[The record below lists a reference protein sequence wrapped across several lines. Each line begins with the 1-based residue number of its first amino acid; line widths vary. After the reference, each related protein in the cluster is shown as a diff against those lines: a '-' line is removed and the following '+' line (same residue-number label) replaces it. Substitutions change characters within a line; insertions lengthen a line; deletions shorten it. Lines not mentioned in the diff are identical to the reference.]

1 MAVKAFRPV
10 EAFLLQR
17 FFSVSTLHLSLIS
30 PEAQIGQGVHIGPFC
45 VIEPDVVIGDR
56 CRLETRVVIRRGTRL
71 GPDNRIFE
79 GAVLG
84 GLPQH
89 VRMPEHPGLV
99 VIGAGNVIRENVT
112 IHRSLYPHEATR
124 IGDNNLLMVNVHVA
138 HDCQLGS
145 NIIVANNTML
155 AGHIEVA
162 DRAYLSGAVA
172 VHQFCRIGAYA
183 MIGGQAHIN
192 QDVPPYVTVDGLTS
206 RIVGL
211 NFVGLR
217 RAGFRSEEILQL
229 KEAYRLIF
237 RSGLKWEE
245 ILEVLRREFA
255 EGPAALFYSFLR
267 STKRG
272 ILSERRPPA
281 ELTLKLLRPAPD
293 YQMETVSMPQR
304 RAAAG

>member
-1 MAVKAFRPV
+1 MGTV
-10 EAFLLQR
+10 
-17 FFSVSTLHLSLIS
+17 HLSVIS
-30 PEAQIGQGVHIGPFC
+30 PEAQIGQGVEIGPFC
-45 VIEPDVVIGDR
+45 VIESDVVIGDR
-56 CRLETRVVIRRGTRL
+56 CRLAAGVVIHSGTRL

-89 VRMPEHPGLV
+89 VRIPDKPGLV
-99 VIGAGNVIRENVT
+99 IIGAGNVIREHVT
-112 IHRSLYPHEATR
+112 VHRSLYSTEATR

-145 NIIVANNTML
+145 HIVVANNTML

-183 MIGGQAHIN
+183 MVGGQAHIN
-192 QDVPPYVTVDGLTS
+192 QDVPPYVTVDGLSS

-217 RAGFRSEEILQL
+217 RAGFSSEDILQL
-229 KEAYRLIF
+229 KRAYRVIY
-237 RSGLKWEE
+237 RSGLRWEE
-245 ILEVLRREFA
+245 ILEILRTEFA
-255 EGPAALFYSFLR
+255 EGPAALFYPFLA
-267 STKRG
+267 SSKRG
-272 ILSERRPPA
+272 IVSARRPPSGG
-281 ELTLKLLRPAPD
+281 TLKLLRP
-293 YQMETVSMPQR
+293 ETEEHLESIPIAQLQR
-304 RAAAG
+304 RQAAAG